1 MSDAPRFE
9 LFIHSVTF
17 HAAFDSPFPS
27 LSSQGSVIIF
37 VDKQEAAD
45 ELCKTL
51 ISASYSS
58 RPLHGGID
66 QYDRDSTMSDFK
78 SGAVKILIATS
89 VAARGL
95 DVKSLI
101 LVGKGPTW
109 KSHRVYL

>member
-1 MSDAPRFE
+1 M
-9 LFIHSVTF
+9 
-17 HAAFDSPFPS
+17 
-27 LSSQGSVIIF
+27 
-37 VDKQEAAD
+37 DKQEAAD

-101 LVGKGPTW
+101 LVGNDRPAGPACRAELGLSELILDFPSTLIRF
-109 KSHRVYL
+109 SP

>member
-1 MSDAPRFE
+1 MIDNE
-9 LFIHSVTF
+9 ITF
-17 HAAFDSPFPS
+17 STINFPPAYEPKNVASFLDFTPFSTP
-27 LSSQGSVIIF
+27 LRMLKGSVIVF

-58 RPLHGGID
+58 LPLHGGID

-78 SGAVKILIATS
+78 SGVAKILIATS

-101 LVGKGPTW
+101 LVG
-109 KSHRVYL
+109 

>member
-1 MSDAPRFE
+1 MVGPLKSVRAGVSSIFK
-9 LFIHSVTF
+9 HSLTTPYCSCKG
-17 HAAFDSPFPS
+17 A
-27 LSSQGSVIIF
+27 VIIF
-37 VDKQEAAD
+37 VDKQEGAD

-78 SGAVKILIATS
+78 AGAVKILIATS

-101 LVGKGPTW
+101 LVGEKT
-109 KSHRVYL
+109 

>member
-1 MSDAPRFE
+1 MLLLNTSDV
-9 LFIHSVTF
+9 SVVALSFFKSTPSTP
-17 HAAFDSPFPS
+17 ASKLTPPFFS
-27 LSSQGSVIIF
+27 KGSVIIF

-101 LVGKGPTW
+101 LVGW
-109 KSHRVYL
+109 FDDN